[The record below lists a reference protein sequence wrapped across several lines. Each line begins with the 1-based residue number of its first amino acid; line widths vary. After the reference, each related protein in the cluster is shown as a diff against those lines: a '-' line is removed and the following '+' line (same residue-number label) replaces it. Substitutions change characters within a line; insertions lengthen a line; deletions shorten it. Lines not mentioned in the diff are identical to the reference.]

1 MSRVTSLRLTRAL
14 VRFARPRVTDVAGL
28 VRAQLEGQR
37 GVFPDRGTIA
47 VGVGSRGV
55 ANLAEIVRTTV
66 GTLQGWGL
74 SPFVVPA
81 MGSHGGA
88 TADGQRQLLED
99 YGVTADAMGCDI
111 RSSMDVVALDGGD
124 LPHGLFMDRHAHGA
138 DGVLLINRIKPHTD
152 FHGSYESG
160 LAKMAVIGLGK
171 ERQAIEMHRF
181 GVPGLRDGI
190 PRAAARVLASGRIL
204 AAVGIV
210 ENAYDETMAIEVLP
224 ASDLMAREPA
234 LLELARANM
243 PALPVAA
250 LDVLIVDRLGK
261 NISGTGMDTNVIGRM
276 RIAGEPEPA
285 SPRIRAIVVTDL
297 TAASHGNATGTGLAD
312 VTTRRLFDKIDVGV
326 TYTNVFTSG
335 FPERGK
341 VPIVAPTDADAYAC
355 ALRACGPMEPGAE
368 RIARIRDTL
377 HLGEVYVSAAVRD
390 ELRARPDVEIAGEF
404 EEMFDQ
410 EGALRAIVWSPG
422 LQPRGPF
429 AGEPQ
434 A

>member
-1 MSRVTSLRLTRAL
+1 VS
-14 VRFARPRVTDVAGL
+14 DVAGV
-28 VRAQLEGQR
+28 VRAQLER
-37 GVFPDRGTIA
+37 ERDAFPRRGTVAI
-47 VGVGSRGV
+47 GVGSRGV
-55 ANLAEIVRTTV
+55 ANLADIVKAAV

-74 SPFVVPA
+74 SPFIVPA

-88 TADGQRQLLED
+88 TASGQQQLLED
-99 YGVTADAMGCDI
+99 YGVTAAAMGCDI
-111 RSSMDVVALDGGD
+111 RSSMDIVALDPGD
-124 LPHGLFMDRHAHGA
+124 LPHELFMDRHAHGA

-204 AAVGIV
+204 GGIGVV
-210 ENAYDETMAIEVLP
+210 ENAYDETMAIEMLP
-224 ASDLMAREPA
+224 ASQLLAGEPA
-234 LLELARANM
+234 LLDLARANM
-243 PALPVAA
+243 PSLPVAD

-285 SPRIRAIVVTDL
+285 SPRIRALVVTDL

-312 VTTRRLFDKIDVGV
+312 VTTRRLFEKVDVGV

-341 VPIVAPTDADAYAC
+341 IPIVAPTDADAYSC
-355 ALRACGPMEPGAE
+355 ALRACGPLAPGTE
-368 RIARIRDTL
+368 RVARIQDTL
-377 HLGEVYVSAAVRD
+377 HLGEIYVSAAVRD
-390 ELRARPDVEIAGEF
+390 ELRGRSDVEIVGDE
-404 EEMFDQ
+404 EEMFGED
-410 EGALRAIVWSPG
+410 GALRG
-422 LQPRGPF
+422 F
-429 AGEPQ
+429 EE
-434 A
+434 

>member
-1 MSRVTSLRLTRAL
+1 MLRTTSLRLTRAV
-14 VRFARPRVTDVAGL
+14 VRFPRPRLTDIAGA
-28 VRAQLEGQR
+28 VRGQLDAHR
-37 GVFPDRGTIA
+37 RAFPTTGTIA

-55 ANLAEIVRTTV
+55 ANLADIVRSAID
-66 GTLQGWGL
+66 TLQRWGL
-74 SPFVVPA
+74 SPFIVPA

-99 YGVTADAMGCDI
+99 YGVTSQAMGCDI
-111 RSSMDVVALDGGD
+111 RSSMDVVALDHGD
-124 LPHGLFMDRHAHGA
+124 LPHGLFMDRHAHAA

-171 ERQAIEMHRF
+171 ECQAIEMHRF
-181 GVPGLRDGI
+181 GVSGLRDGI
-190 PRAAARVLASGRIL
+190 PRAATRVFASGRIT
-204 AAVGIV
+204 AAIGVV

-224 ASDLMAREPA
+224 APDVMRREPA
-234 LLELARANM
+234 LLEMARANM

-285 SPRIRAIVVTDL
+285 SPRVRAIVVTDL

-312 VTTRRLFDKIDVGV
+312 VITRRLFDKIDVGV

-341 VPIVAPTDADAYAC
+341 MPIVAPTDADAYAC
-355 ALRACGPMEPGAE
+355 ALRSCGPIEPGCE

-377 HLGEVYVSAAVRD
+377 HLGEVYVSSAVRE
-390 ELRARPDVEIAGEF
+390 ELRGRSDVDVAGDA
-404 EEMFDQ
+404 EEMFDG
-410 EGALRAIVWSPG
+410 EGALRAMG
-422 LQPRGPF
+422 
-429 AGEPQ
+429 
-434 A
+434 